1 MIDSIL
7 CKEGES
13 LPGRRSGVAC
23 ERQVVM
29 VEGILDNAETRRSA
43 GEIGDMFEVRVEPCG
58 ACWTLPV
65 LARLNCSSQ
74 SKDPDGVT
82 PF

>member
-1 MIDSIL
+1 LVVKDS
-7 CKEGES
+7 
-13 LPGRRSGVAC
+13 R
-23 ERQVVM
+23 VM
-29 VEGILDNAETRRSA
+29 VEGVLDNAEAGCSA
-43 GEIGDMFEVRVEPCG
+43 GEIGDMFEVRLEERG

-82 PF
+82 LF